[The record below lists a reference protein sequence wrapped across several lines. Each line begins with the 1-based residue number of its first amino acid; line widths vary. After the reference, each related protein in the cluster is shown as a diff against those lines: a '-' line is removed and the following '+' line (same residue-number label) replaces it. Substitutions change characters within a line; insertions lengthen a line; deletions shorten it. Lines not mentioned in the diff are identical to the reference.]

1 MKKFLRSLLALILI
15 LVIVGGLGYIG
26 YSYYYMNPNNMSMTN
41 GQTNTSNQN
50 ANQDPMNMQGGSMV
64 DPAQTSN
71 TIALEAVRVAMANKE
86 GLDTAVVALNEAMN
100 YMTLDPYSPSEKVD
114 NMGSMNEIQTPQ
126 TAPTT
131 NSVQGNTTINIYP
144 ETNNTQQSTNA
155 LNTPNMAMTNMGTV
169 YDATK
174 MEQLH
179 SGLYKLS
186 VGMQLLGQLK
196 NDLTTQAEYANK
208 DIQNPIQYYSNQY
221 ALVFQNKNKL
231 NSALTYI
238 NEASSLVNINPYVSE
253 NGLVYDKDRMKKIHE
268 SIFKMA
274 QGVAS
279 LNKLSDD
286 MTIQAVNTAN
296 AAQNYANNVNN
307 ANMNAGMSN
316 TNNTTGG
323 IFDGI
328 FTNINIPTIV
338 NIIMILFVTL
348 FILGLF
354 GFIFSLL
361 KTTTK
366 KSSDANITKD

>member
-1 MKKFLRSLLALILI
+1 MKKFFKSVLALILI

-26 YSYYYMNPNNMSMTN
+26 YSYYFMNPNNMSTAN
-41 GQTNTSNQN
+41 GQGNTS
-50 ANQDPMNMQGGSMV
+50 NQDPMNMQGGSMT
-64 DPAQTSN
+64 DTDQTAN
-71 TIALEAVRVAMANKE
+71 VIALEAVRVAMANKE
-86 GLDTAVVALNEAMN
+86 DLETAVAALNEAMT
-100 YMTLDPYSPSEKVD
+100 YMTLDPYSPSEKAD
-114 NMGSMNEIQTPQ
+114 SMGSMNEVQTP
-126 TAPTT
+126 TIAPVT
-131 NSVQGNTTINIYP
+131 NPTQGNTTINIYP
-144 ETNNTQQSTNA
+144 ETNNTQQSTS
-155 LNTPNMAMTNMGTV
+155 TPNMAMTNMGTV

-196 NDLTTQAEYANK
+196 NDLNTQAEYANK

-231 NSALTYI
+231 NNALTYI

-307 ANMNAGMSN
+307 ANMNPGMST
-316 TNNTTGG
+316 TNNATGG
-323 IFDGI
+323 IFDGL

>member
-1 MKKFLRSLLALILI
+1 MKKFFKSVLALILI

-26 YSYYYMNPNNMSMTN
+26 YSYYFMNPSSMAYSN
-41 GQTNTSNQN
+41 GQANTSS
-50 ANQDPMNMQGGSMV
+50 QDSMNMQGGSMT

-71 TIALEAVRVAMANKE
+71 TVALEAVRVAMANKE
-86 GLDTAVVALNEAMN
+86 SLDTAVAALDQAMT
-100 YMTLDPYSPSEKVD
+100 YMTLDPYSPSEKID
-114 NMGSMNEIQTPQ
+114 NMGNVSRPAVGATNPDGTPV
-126 TAPTT
+126 T

-144 ETNNTQQSTNA
+144 ETNNTQQSTN
-155 LNTPNMAMTNMGTV
+155 TPNLAMTNMGTV

-186 VGMQLLGQLK
+186 VGMQLLGQLG

-221 ALVFQNKNKL
+221 AFVLQNKNKL
-231 NSALTYI
+231 NNALTYI
-238 NEASSLVNINPYVSE
+238 NAASTLVNINPYVSE
-253 NGLVYDKDRMKKIHE
+253 KGLVYDKDRMKKIHE

-279 LNKLSDD
+279 LNKLSDA

-296 AAQNYANNVNN
+296 AAQNYANN
-307 ANMNAGMSN
+307 ANMNSSMGTM
-316 TNNTTGG
+316 NNTTGG

-328 FTNINIPTIV
+328 SANVNMPTIV
-338 NIIMILFVTL
+338 NIILILFVTM

-361 KTTTK
+361 KTSK
-366 KSSDANITKD
+366 KKLGSGNNAKD

>member
-1 MKKFLRSLLALILI
+1 MKKFLRSLLALILV

-26 YSYYYMNPNNMSMTN
+26 YSYYFMNPNNMTTAN

-50 ANQDPMNMQGGSMV
+50 ANQDPMNMQGGSMT
-64 DPAQTSN
+64 DPAQTN
-71 TIALEAVRVAMANKE
+71 TIALEAVRMALANKE
-86 GLDTAVVALNEAMN
+86 SLDTAVAALNDAMN
-100 YMTLDPYSPSEKVD
+100 YMTLDPYSPSEKAD
-114 NMGSMNEIQTPQ
+114 SMGSMNEVQTPT
-126 TAPTT
+126 TAPVT
-131 NSVQGNTTINIYP
+131 NPTQGNTTINIYP
-144 ETNNTQQSTNA
+144 ETNNTQQSTS
-155 LNTPNMAMTNMGTV
+155 TPNMAMTNMGTV

-196 NDLTTQAEYANK
+196 NDLNTQAEYANK

-231 NSALTYI
+231 NNALTYI

-253 NGLVYDKDRMKKIHE
+253 KGLVYDKDRMKKIHE

-307 ANMNAGMSN
+307 ANMNAGMST
-316 TNNTTGG
+316 TNNGTGG
-323 IFDGI
+323 IFDGL

-354 GFIFSLL
+354 GFIFSLM

-366 KSSDANITKD
+366 KASNADSTKD